1 MTPPISKKA
10 SWEYVSPHNLGRKG
24 ENIALDLLK
33 KKKFHIREK
42 GFRMFR
48 GEIDI
53 IADDGDDLVF
63 IEVKSRR
70 GNQFGHP
77 EDSVTPAK
85 QRQIKKIAAGYLF
98 KHDIQNKPCRFDVI
112 AITFFED
119 KVDLTHFED
128 AF

>member
-1 MTPPISKKA
+1 MTPPLAKNPPWA
-10 SWEYVSPHNLGRKG
+10 DVSPHSLGRKG
-24 ENIALDLLK
+24 EKIALNLLQ
-33 KKKFHIREK
+33 KKKFQIREK

-98 KHDIQNKPCRFDVI
+98 KHDIQDKPCRFDVI
-112 AITFFED
+112 AITFFEN
-119 KVDLTHFED
+119 KVDLIHFED